1 MRMRR
6 TIRRIWMAVAGRCA
20 AASHISR
27 IPAML
32 VVENVAGLAQLE
44 GGVALRL
51 LLGALVHLPFRLAFQ
66 VIDAERHCDAGQSRS
81 RVIIVGVR
89 RDVAEEGE

>member
-1 MRMRR
+1 
-6 TIRRIWMAVAGRCA
+6 MAVAGRCA
-20 AASHISR
+20 AAPHISH

-32 VVENVAGLAQLE
+32 VVENVAGMAQLE
-44 GGVALRL
+44 DGVALRL
-51 LLGALVHLPFRLAFQ
+51 LLGTLVHLPFRLAFQ